1 MNLQQTSRPT
11 ERVGLGKRIS
21 DLWNSRNRIARL
33 TILVTSG
40 LVLNCCCIIIPL
52 STKANGLA
60 AQPNAS
66 VNAVST
72 PVLTT
77 AQEPLVPTAAAISP
91 NTGSDHKGAGRVA
104 CKNFTSPVA
113 AEQSY
118 GAAHIQLDGSE
129 KSGRACQSLP

>member
-1 MNLQQTSRPT
+1 MNLEQTPQPT

-40 LVLNCCCIIIPL
+40 LILNCCCIIIPL

-60 AQPNAS
+60 AQPDAS
-66 VNAVST
+66 VNVVTTTA
-72 PVLTT
+72 LTT
-77 AQEPLVPTAAAISP
+77 AEEPLVPTAAAISP
-91 NTGSDHKGAGRVA
+91 NSESDHDGDRRVA

-113 AEQSY
+113 AQEAY

-129 KSGRACQSLP
+129 KAGRACQSLP

>member
-1 MNLQQTSRPT
+1 MNLEQTPQPT

-40 LVLNCCCIIIPL
+40 LILNCCCIIIPL

-66 VNAVST
+66 VNTIST
-72 PVLTT
+72 PALTT
-77 AQEPLVPTAAAISP
+77 AQEPLVPPAAAISP
-91 NTGSDHKGAGRVA
+91 NTESDHNGEGRVA
-104 CKNFTSPVA
+104 CKNFTSLAA
-113 AEQSY
+113 AEEAD
-118 GAAHIQLDGSE
+118 GTADIPLDGSD
-129 KSGRACQSLP
+129 KAGRACQSLP